1 MRMPR
6 KAILA
11 AVLAVLL
18 SAVAWAAEHVVGQKN
33 RTFST
38 NSLKVKVGDSVS
50 FRNDDPFFHNIF
62 SLSDTQA
69 FDLGSYSQGQSRK
82 VTFEKPGRIDVE
94 CAIHPEMKM
103 VIEVS
108 K

>member
-11 AVLAVLL
+11 AVLAALL

-33 RTFST
+33 RAFST

-62 SLSDTQA
+62 SLSDTQS
-69 FDLGSYSQGQSRK
+69 FDLGSYAQGQSRK

>member
-6 KAILA
+6 EAILA

-33 RTFST
+33 RAFSV

-62 SLSDTQA
+62 SLSEVQS
-69 FDLGSYSQGQSRK
+69 FDLGSYAQGQSRK
-82 VTFEKPGRIDVE
+82 VTFDKPGRIDVE